1 MDGYPVQL
9 EVPIAWGD
17 LDAFGHVN
25 NTVFFRWFESARMA
39 YFERIGIP
47 VERPEGKGAILATTT
62 CDFLAEVTYPATVTV
77 GARVSNIG
85 NTSFVMEYG
94 VAREGVSVGRGSGVL
109 VFIDYQTGEKHRV
122 PDDMRAAI
130 ASLES

>member
-9 EVPIAWGD
+9 SVSVAWGD
-17 LDAFGHVN
+17 LDAFEHVN

-47 VERPEGKGAILATTT
+47 VERPDGKGAILATTT
-62 CDFLAEVTYPATVTV
+62 CDFLAQVAYPATVTV
-77 GARVSNIG
+77 GARVHKVG

-94 VAREGVSVGRGSGVL
+94 VAREGISVARGSGVL
-109 VFIDYQTGEKHRV
+109 VFIDYKTGEKHRI
-122 PDDMRAAI
+122 PDDMRTAI
-130 ASLES
+130 ASLGG